1 MGKCSVPF
9 CKGKA
14 TFIFPKN
21 EKRRIL
27 WEKAISVNFQSSKS
41 SRLCS
46 IHFEK
51 DLIIEKREFLY
62 RSHNIQE
69 VLKKALFE
77 EDSNNSSSS
86 LPLSL
91 LDDPINI
98 SENIANSLVES
109 PIKNCI
115 SSVPSSSNENN
126 EITELQ
132 KNRASNS
139 VGIQVGRGPLS
150 VQSISYRDDVIHY
163 YTGLGN
169 YAKFQFVYGT
179 LSDYVDRIKYVKG
192 QVNSVEPEDM
202 FLLILMKLRRNI
214 PDFGLSIYFG
224 ISEAVVRNIFNT
236 WIHMIYQLWSL
247 IDIWPSREVV
257 DFYMPEGFK
266 KLYPSTR
273 VIVDATEI
281 PIDKPSNP
289 IAQQATF
296 STYKNKN
303 TVKVLVGGSPN
314 GILCYHSA
322 AYGGSTSDR
331 QIVERS
337 DLVKKFQKG
346 DSVMADRGFNVQ
358 DIFESQGVTVN
369 IPHFLKGKQLPSV
382 TVLSDRKLAS
392 KRVHIERLIGLTK
405 TYKILREPL
414 NPNYTRLATKIFSIC
429 LILCNLRESVV
440 NSAA

>member
-1 MGKCSVPF
+1 MLELE
-9 CKGKA
+9 A
-14 TFIFPKN
+14 
-21 EKRRIL
+21 EKSRRS
-27 WEKAISVNFQSSKS
+27 EKI
-41 SRLCS
+41 R
-46 IHFEK
+46 
-51 DLIIEKREFLY
+51 
-62 RSHNIQE
+62 
-69 VLKKALFE
+69 KALFE

-86 LPLSL
+86 FSLSL

-132 KNRASNS
+132 KKIELRSSPINKEILIDHQIEEPFALTHIQDCSTISSMSYITTDYYNIDVQMEEEVYSLPLSESTNADYMESNHVKSLEVKKQKSSAVRKKCFSS

-150 VQSISYRDDVIHY
+150 VQSISHRDDVIHY

-303 TVKVLVGGSPN
+303 TVKVLVGGSPD

-337 DLVKKFQKG
+337 DLVKNFKK
-346 DSVMADRGFNVQ
+346 V
-358 DIFESQGVTVN
+358 
-369 IPHFLKGKQLPSV
+369 IP
-382 TVLSDRKLAS
+382 
-392 KRVHIERLIGLTK
+392 
-405 TYKILREPL
+405 
-414 NPNYTRLATKIFSIC
+414 
-429 LILCNLRESVV
+429 
-440 NSAA
+440 

>member
-14 TFIFPKN
+14 TFTFPKY
-21 EKRRIL
+21 EKRQIL
-27 WEKAISVNFQSSKS
+27 WEKAISINFQSSKS
-41 SRLCS
+41 SRLWS

-51 DLIIEKREFLY
+51 DLIVEKKESFYTGVTTSKKYLKPNAVPTLMLELEAEKSR
-62 RSHNIQE
+62 RSEKIR
-69 VLKKALFE
+69 KALFE
-77 EDSNNSSSS
+77 EGSNDSSSS

-91 LDDPINI
+91 LDDPMNI
-98 SENIANSLVES
+98 SENIAQFDRITDKELYIN
-109 PIKNCI
+109 NCSTI
-115 SSVPSSSNENN
+115 SSMSYIPTDYYNIDVQMEEEVYSLPMPESSNADDMESNHVKS
-126 EITELQ
+126 LGVKKQ
-132 KNRASNS
+132 KSSAVRKKCFSS
-139 VGIQVGRGPLS
+139 
-150 VQSISYRDDVIHY
+150 
-163 YTGLGN
+163 
-169 YAKFQFVYGT
+169 
-179 LSDYVDRIKYVKG
+179 VDRITYVKG
-192 QVNSVEPEDM
+192 QVNSVEPEDI

-214 PDFGLSIYFG
+214 SDFGLSIYFG

-236 WIHMIYQLWSL
+236 WIHMIHQLWSL
-247 IDIWPSREVV
+247 IDTWPSREVV
-257 DFYMPEGFK
+257 DFYMQEGFK

-281 PIDKPSNP
+281 PIDKPSNL

-303 TVKVLVGGSPN
+303 TVKVLVGGSPD

-337 DLVKKFQKG
+337 DLVKKCQKG

-392 KRVHIERLIGLTK
+392 KRVHIER
-405 TYKILREPL
+405 
-414 NPNYTRLATKIFSIC
+414 
-429 LILCNLRESVV
+429 
-440 NSAA
+440 